1 MGIAK
6 AINNPD
12 LPNNKKHPNKYCNAT
27 KLRNLAHFT
36 KYNRHQLT

>member
-12 LPNNKKHPNKYCNAT
+12 LSNNKKHPNKHCNAT

-36 KYNRHQLT
+36 KYSHHQLI